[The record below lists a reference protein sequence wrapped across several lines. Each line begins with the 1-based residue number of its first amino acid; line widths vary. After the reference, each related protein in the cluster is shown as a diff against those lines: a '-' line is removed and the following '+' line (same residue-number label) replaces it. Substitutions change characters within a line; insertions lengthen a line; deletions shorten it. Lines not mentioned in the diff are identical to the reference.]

1 MLWSELVKPLKS
13 VRVTG
18 TKKTLANFT
27 ILLGACVVVLRASLG
42 RPLSVK
48 SSRAKVSMIE
58 WHDLLG
64 NTEYHQTS
72 QNHVSADNCLC
83 ACVCQRKSR
92 LHIGRYLKSCS
103 LIQTYTLAI
112 SWSKKIQKQIQSQW
126 TVFHLFFIKSHSN
139 HNLVRGQPGQV
150 QSGLPYVATWPC
162 DAEGPM
168 VSSVYQVDVNEK
180 GQLFHG
186 AKRKPKRS
194 GQDV

>member
-1 MLWSELVKPLKS
+1 M
-13 VRVTG
+13 
-18 TKKTLANFT
+18 TLH
-27 ILLGACVVVLRASLG
+27 GYHH
-42 RPLSVK
+42 LS
-48 SSRAKVSMIE
+48 
-58 WHDLLG
+58 
-64 NTEYHQTS
+64 N
-72 QNHVSADNCLC
+72 
-83 ACVCQRKSR
+83 
-92 LHIGRYLKSCS
+92 CS
-103 LIQTYTLAI
+103 LQCISISPYVNDEYIANEWFNFSCFCFANIPGAFLFSATLHPHGAGPPPTTASTWMRRLRKTPRPSKRFTLAI

-168 VSSVYQVDVNEK
+168 VSSAYQVDVNEK

-186 AKRKPKRS
+186 AKRRPKRS